1 MKRKKTPF
9 KQFLASMLYLGILC
23 FGAVMFAQVEA
34 NAAEQ
39 TVSVDNGDSQTV
51 TVHPGDTGTIVPNYA
66 PDPETGSEAQL
77 VYEYSKGWFFDSEC
91 IAVDAY
97 GNFEARALGRER
109 IEVTGWDSEG
119 TEVFSAV
126 VFFEN
131 QVDMEPVKL
140 QKTTLSGYLFP
151 TYIYGDHISYDQTE
165 FDIKVNSPT
174 VLSED
179 LPGIDLSCKTGA
191 KDVWAYASLSDNLL
205 HLTIY
210 AQKKCTAK
218 LTVTIAEKKFE
229 LTITLKPVKISA
241 SSVLM
246 ERGKT
251 KQLRL
256 VGYSGAVTWSSS
268 DPAAAQVSK
277 SGVVKG
283 KKIGNAVIT
292 ATAGGHKIGCAVS
305 VTSAK
310 LKKVCQRAAYI
321 GTNWKYD
328 QNKRTLSGYYDCS
341 SLVWKAY
348 KEYAGINFGSS
359 SYTGTTVTESAW
371 CRDHKCLIKGGY
383 TQKRVDKMLLQ
394 PGDLV
399 FKSQD
404 GAKPFETTYHVE
416 MFTGYT
422 CIGYD
427 NKGKPTVIPLWAAR
441 DAGYGAM
448 DGSLLA
454 RPIR

>member
-1 MKRKKTPF
+1 MQNKNPW
-9 KQFLASMLYLGILC
+9 KQFFAFALYLCILC
-23 FGAVMFAQVEA
+23 FGAGMFQQVEA

-39 TVSVDNGDSQTV
+39 TIYVDNLDSAVVQ
-51 TVHPGDTGTIVPNYA
+51 VHPADTGVLVPNYI
-66 PDPETGSEAQL
+66 PDPAADDGEAI
-77 VYEYSKGWFFDSEC
+77 VYEYSIGWYSDSEC
-91 IAVDAY
+91 ITVDAS
-97 GNFEARALGRER
+97 GNYEALAVGEARVD
-109 IEVTGWDSEG
+109 IIGWDSQE
-119 TEVFSAV
+119 TEVYTAH
-126 VFFEN
+126 VFFEI
-131 QVDMEPVKL
+131 QVDMEQVKL
-140 QKTTLSGYLFP
+140 QKTSLSGYLFP
-151 TYIYGDHISYDQTE
+151 TYIYGDHVSYDDTE
-165 FDIKVNSPT
+165 FDVKVSSPI

-179 LPGIDLSCKTGA
+179 LPGIDVSCKSAT
-191 KDVWAYASLSDNLL
+191 KDVYAYASLSDNLL
-205 HLTIY
+205 HITVY

-218 LTVTIAEKKFE
+218 LTVTIAEKKFA
-229 LTITLKPVKISA
+229 LTIALKPVKISA
-241 SSVLM
+241 SSVLL

-251 KQLRL
+251 KKLRL

-268 DPAAAQVSK
+268 NQDAALVSK

-283 KKIGNAVIT
+283 RKIGNAVIT
-292 ATAGGHKIGCAVS
+292 ANAGGHKIGCAVS

-310 LKKVCQRAAYI
+310 LKKVCQRATYI

-328 QNKRTLSGYYDCS
+328 QNKRALSGYYDCS

-348 KEYAGINFGSS
+348 KEYAGVNFGDS
-359 SYTGTTVTESAW
+359 SYPGTTVTESAW

-399 FKSQD
+399 FKSED
-404 GAKPFETTYHVE
+404 YANPYETTYHVE

-427 NKGKPTVIPLWAAR
+427 EKGKPTVIPLWAAR
-441 DAGYGAM
+441 DAGYGAA

-454 RPIR
+454 RPVR